1 MNQIL
6 ITIVAVV
13 LVGCGPSVSI
23 HEAAYDG
30 NIEVVK
36 EWLKSNKVD
45 LGEDEN
51 GWTVLD
57 NALYS
62 KNEELIKLIKESGG
76 ASNVNKSL
84 FIAAGVGDLDAV
96 KKHVAAGSDIN
107 EKDAYG
113 WSPIFLCASDQKHVA
128 EYLISKEAELNIVDN
143 DGWTPLD
150 SAFDSNDQAVI
161 DLMRKHGA
169 KTGEE
174 LKAAGN

>member
-1 MNQIL
+1 MKYL
-6 ITIVAVV
+6 ITTIVAVL

-96 KKHVAAGSDIN
+96 KKHVAAGADIN
-107 EKDAYG
+107 EKDADG
-113 WSPIFLCASDQKHVA
+113 WSPIFYASDQKHVA

-150 SAFDSNDQAVI
+150 SAFDSNDRAVI